1 MSSLKQFILKRAIY
15 TTITLF
21 AVSLIIFAITQLLP
35 GDAAQM
41 MLGQHA
47 TEERI
52 AILEEQMGLNEPVH
66 IQYINWVS
74 GVATG
79 DMGHSLIYDRPVA
92 DVIEP
97 RLIRSLQLALLTT
110 LMVIFIG
117 IPLGVFAAIKRGSK
131 FDTLL
136 SGTTYVGVSLPE
148 FVTGTVL
155 LLLFAGPIF
164 GFLPGGDYS
173 SLLDDGPV
181 EWLRHLLLPSVTL
194 TIVLLAH
201 VMRQTRTGMIQTL
214 RSEYV
219 RTARLK
225 GVAERD
231 VLFKHALQ
239 NALLPTITV
248 LALNFGWL
256 MGSLVIVEEV
266 FSYPGI
272 GRMVV
277 GAIQNRDIPLIQGT
291 ILVIAASYIIA
302 NTIAD
307 TVYTRLDPR
316 IEYGE

>member
-1 MSSLKQFILKRAIY
+1 M
-15 TTITLF
+15 ITLF

-52 AILEEQMGLNEPVH
+52 ASLEKQLGLNEPVYN
-66 IQYINWVS
+66 QYVNWAS
-74 GVATG
+74 GIVTG
-79 DMGHSLIYDRPVA
+79 DLGHSLIYDRPVA
-92 DVIEP
+92 EVIEP

-117 IPLGVFAAIKRGSK
+117 IPLGVLAAIKRGST
-131 FDTLL
+131 FDTLV

-148 FVTGTVL
+148 FVTGAIL
-155 LLLFAGPIF
+155 LLVFAGPIF
-164 GFLPGGDYS
+164 GFLPGGDYA
-173 SLLDDGPV
+173 SLLDDGPI
-181 EWLRHLLLPSVTL
+181 EWLRHMLLPSITL

-225 GVAERD
+225 GVGERN
-231 VLFKHALQ
+231 VLFKHALR
-239 NALLPTITV
+239 NSLLPTITV

-277 GAIQNRDIPLIQGT
+277 GAIQNRDIPLVQAT
-291 ILVIAASYIIA
+291 ILIIAATYIIA
-302 NTIAD
+302 NTISD
-307 TVYTRLDPR
+307 IVYAKLDPR